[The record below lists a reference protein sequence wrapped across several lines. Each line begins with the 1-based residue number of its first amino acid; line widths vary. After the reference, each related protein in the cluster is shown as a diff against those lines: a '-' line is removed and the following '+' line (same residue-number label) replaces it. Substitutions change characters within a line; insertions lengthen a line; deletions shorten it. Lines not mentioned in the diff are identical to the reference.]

1 MAQVPWNWNRPS
13 AWVVVWA
20 GVVVAVFAWRGDLSL
35 RPASRPAPA
44 GPAAGAAP
52 PAVVR
57 AKPKPKALAT
67 VRRSV
72 PLRVL
77 DALGHPLVGAQLS
90 PVAGAPLFS
99 DGDGR
104 AELALAPGEIA
115 DLLVQAT
122 GRLSTWWRVAEG
134 APDAAVVCLSPI
146 APWDPQDADAPP
158 ALPTTRG
165 EGVVRDGSGAAVAD
179 AFVGVPALGSWAR
192 TDALGRYALPLAA
205 GEWSLVVH
213 APGRS
218 DEPSDPGGF
227 LALAPQRIDRARG
240 ALPLADARIEPACA
254 VRGIVRLA
262 DGRPLADAP
271 VAVVAAGLRRV
282 VATDAIGAFRVGGLP
297 PGPCRI
303 APFAWRGAVGAAQTL
318 FLDGRPVDVD
328 LTLAV
333 AEPVRVRV
341 VGEDGVAVP
350 GAFVASAHAGVRRG
364 VAQADADGYAA
375 VPWLADATFDV
386 RVGSAHAPAPV
397 LRLEP
402 EPAQLVVGMP

>member
-1 MAQVPWNWNRPS
+1 MMVLRWNWNRPS
-13 AWVVVWA
+13 SWVVVWT
-20 GVVVAVFAWRGDLSL
+20 GIVVAAFAWRGDLAVHS
-35 RPASRPAPA
+35 
-44 GPAAGAAP
+44 GPRAVPVAAP
-52 PAVVR
+52 PTSAPVVR
-57 AKPKPKALAT
+57 AKAPAPVLT
-67 VRRSV
+67 RRSV
-72 PLRVL
+72 TVRVL
-77 DALGHPLVGAQLS
+77 DTLGHALVGAELAAS
-90 PVAGAPLFS
+90 GSAPARS
-99 DGDGR
+99 DGQGR
-104 AELALAPGEIA
+104 AALSLAAGELVDVRVSAPGR
-115 DLLVQAT
+115 VP
-122 GRLSTWWRVAEG
+122 TWLRVAEG
-134 APDAAVVCLSPI
+134 SPDLAVACLPPT
-146 APWDPQDADAPP
+146 APWDAPEVVAPP
-158 ALPTTRG
+158 APLGPTVRG
-165 EGVVRDGSGAAVAD
+165 EGVVRDEGGAPVAD

-218 DEPSDPGGF
+218 DEPTDSGGF

-271 VAVVAAGLRRV
+271 VAVVTAGLRRV

-303 APFAWRGAVGAAQTL
+303 APYAWRGAIGAAQTL

-333 AEPVRVRV
+333 ADPVRVRV
-341 VGEDGVAVP
+341 VGEDGVAVA
-350 GAFVASAHAGVRRG
+350 GAFVAAAHAGVRRG